1 VTTPTEELKAL
12 VLKRVITDQLDL
24 PAMPVVAVK
33 ALQLLRSPGGSL
45 GAVAAV
51 LENDPLVSARV
62 LRLSNSAAY
71 ASRESAISVSQAVSR
86 LGMRTLETILIEVSA
101 SGVFASKNKEI
112 NAACQQLWEHSL
124 ATGMLAKELSLL
136 VFGQAGQ
143 EFGQTAFLSG
153 LLHDIGKPVLASVLL
168 ETERKLAQTSPAPWM
183 PMDAW
188 LDLIAGAHRT
198 VGLLVAA
205 KWDMP
210 ALVRRGMTDLGEYEE
225 AEPHSMRNF
234 VRLAN
239 SLVKKAGIYAGS
251 TSSEDLDAAIAAG
264 CEILSVAPAK
274 VVDLVAGLSE
284 RVKQRIS

>member
-12 VLKRVITDQLDL
+12 VLKRVISDQLDL
-24 PAMPVVAVK
+24 PAMPAVAVK

-45 GAVAAV
+45 GAVATV

-124 ATGMLAKELSLL
+124 ATGMLARDLSIL

-168 ETERKLAQTSPAPWM
+168 ETEKKLAQNNAAPWM

-210 ALVRRGMTDLGEYEE
+210 ALVRRGMTDLGEYEMS
-225 AEPHSMRNF
+225 EPHSMRNF

-239 SLVKKAGIYAGS
+239 SLVKKAGIYAGNV
-251 TSSEDLDAAIAAG
+251 SSEDLEAAIAAG
-264 CEILSVAPAK
+264 CQILSLDPQK
-274 VVDLVAGLSE
+274 VQVLIEGLTD

>member
-1 VTTPTEELKAL
+1 MTTPTEELKAL
-12 VLKRVITDQLDL
+12 VLKRVLTDQLDL

-33 ALQLLRSPGGSL
+33 ALTLLRSTNGSL
-45 GAVAAV
+45 GAVAAI

-62 LRLSNSAAY
+62 LRLANSAAY

-112 NAACQQLWEHSL
+112 NAACQHLWEHSL
-124 ATGMLAKELSLL
+124 ATGMLARDLCTL

-168 ETERKLAQTSPAPWM
+168 ETERKLASTNAAPWM
-183 PMDAW
+183 PMESW
-188 LDLIAGAHRT
+188 LDLIDGAHRT

-210 ALVRRGMTDLGEYEE
+210 ALVRRGMTDLGEYDP

-239 SLVKKAGIYAGS
+239 SLVKKAGIYAGNV
-251 TSSEDLDAAIAAG
+251 SSEDLDAAIATG
-264 CEILSVAPAK
+264 CQVLSLDLQK
-274 VVDLVAGLSE
+274 VQTLVEGLSD